1 MGIFFKKNETKV
13 RPGFYN
19 RYENVGKSIAA
30 SSIIGV
36 CAIPIAAG
44 WGPLGKV
51 TEHRTTD
58 SITSTYGSDGTT
70 QAAREL
76 MNGGAIKVYVY
87 RMGTGGTKSTAN
99 LTDNASGS
107 AVDVVQIDALYDGA
121 RAFTLTV
128 RDKIGS
134 TTQRELVVME
144 GAVVLEVIPFAKGEG
159 EPDALVAAVAA
170 QNSPYITATKLADG
184 SGVLAAVAQSAMT
197 PGTAPTVTNDSY
209 STAFAALEPYK
220 YNVIALDTVKNDVQ
234 LLLAAH
240 IDRAHEE
247 GKLCMGVIGEPTSI
261 AFDTRK
267 INARAY
273 NDEKIVY
280 FGGGW
285 YDATGKLNDGVNAI
299 AYVAGLISSTASN
312 RSIVHTVIDG
322 ATDVAEHLT
331 NADYEDAVLSGVV
344 MPSVSPDGAVW
355 FDNGVNTLMTPAENQ
370 DAGWKKIKRTAI
382 RFELLERVDRTVA
395 PLVGKIN
402 CDTDGI
408 SIVIQSAQGVL
419 NDMIAE
425 SKLYPGAYIKA
436 DPERPAE
443 SDSAWF
449 NIYADDIDSMEKI
462 YATYKF
468 RFSVNS

>member
-1 MGIFFKKNETKV
+1 MGAFFKKNETKI

-19 RYENVGKSIAA
+19 RYENVGKNTAATSIV
-30 SSIIGV
+30 GV
-36 CAIPIAAG
+36 CAIPVTAG
-44 WGPLGKV
+44 WGPVGKV

-58 SITSTYGSDGTT
+58 SITAMYGTDGTT

-76 MNGGAIKVYVY
+76 INGGAIKVYVY
-87 RMGTGGTKSTAN
+87 RMGAGGTKSTIN
-99 LTDNASGS
+99 LTDNATSP
-107 AVDVVQIDALYDGA
+107 VDVVKVDALYEGA
-121 RAFTLTV
+121 RAFTLTI

-134 TTQRELVVME
+134 TTMRELVVME
-144 GAVVLEVIPFAKGEG
+144 GATVLEKIGFEKGEA
-159 EPDALVAAVAA
+159 EPQALVDAVKAY
-170 QNSPYITATKLADG
+170 NSPYISATKIADG
-184 SGVLAAVAQSAMT
+184 SGTLAAVAQSAMN
-197 PGTAPTVTNDSY
+197 PGTAPTTTNDDY
-209 STAFAALEPYK
+209 SKAFAALEAYK
-220 YNVIALDTVKNDVQ
+220 YNCIALDTIKKDVQ

-247 GKLCMGVIGEPTSI
+247 GKLCMGVVGEPVSI
-261 AFDTRK
+261 DWDTRK
-267 INARAY
+267 MNARAF

-285 YDATGKLNDGVNAI
+285 IDTTGALIDGVNAI
-299 AYVAGLISSTASN
+299 AYVAGLISATAANS
-312 RSIVHTVIDG
+312 SIVHTVIKG
-322 ATDVAEHLT
+322 AVDVAERMT

-344 MPSVSPDGAVW
+344 MPSVSPDGVVW
-355 FDNGVNTLMTPAENQ
+355 FDNGVNTLMTPDENQ

-402 CDTDGI
+402 CDEDGI
-408 SIVIQSAQGVL
+408 AIIIQSAQGVL

-425 SKLYPGAYIKA
+425 KKLFAGAYIEE

-449 NIYADDIDSMEKI
+449 NIHADDIDSMEKI